1 MRISL
6 QLRSKQAT
14 LLCDCRW
21 ITCCWDAKPELE
33 LAVVKRELDL
43 AAVTR
48 ELDLAAVERE
58 VDQTSPALRKREP
71 LIVEAA
77 ERQLKLLLRMR
88 FSFEHFTAL
97 SPKVY

>member
-1 MRISL
+1 M
-6 QLRSKQAT
+6 
-14 LLCDCRW
+14 
-21 ITCCWDAKPELE
+21 
-33 LAVVKRELDL
+33 KRELDLAAVTRKLEL

-88 FSFEHFTAL
+88 FSFEH
-97 SPKVY
+97 SKVLRTWVREHLLKGSLDSMVRFRRF

>member
-1 MRISL
+1 MDN
-6 QLRSKQAT
+6 
-14 LLCDCRW
+14 LLLGQ
-21 ITCCWDAKPELE
+21 KPQLE
-33 LAVVKRELDL
+33 LAVVKRELDLAAVTRKLEL

-97 SPKVY
+97 SPKSLLRMRISQ